1 MVYSTDELKITN
13 KLLEQS
19 YTQNEQH
26 HRDKVSKSFTE
37 EQQRCHQSFKTSNY
51 GEQKNIN
58 PRKIEGTCQ
67 WAIRSAEYLR
77 WWQACNDDLLW
88 ISADPGCGKSVLAK
102 SIIDDC
108 LPVSGSGVTMC
119 YFFFKD
125 NDQQNNLATALCAL
139 LHQLFSQRPDLLHNA
154 IPYWNKNGDQI
165 QQEVDELWRILITTT
180 EVSCKV
186 VCVLDALDECR
197 ENDQFR
203 LIEKLN
209 QFYNQGRSSSS
220 DSWLKFLITSRP
232 YDHIQDHF
240 QVTMDEFPN
249 LHLKGEEENEQIHKE
264 IDLVVKVRIEQLA
277 KVASLSE
284 DIRQQLEEKLLKME
298 HRTYLWLHLAID
310 DIQTTFKNSLRP
322 SQVTESIQLIPQTVN
337 EAYTK
342 ILQRVPAGQ
351 AEVARKILQMVV
363 AARRP
368 LTTTEMA
375 MALGVTISPESRTT
389 EDAAIDQTDLVK
401 KLRRLCG
408 LFVFIQ
414 NSNIYLIHQTARE
427 FLIQQS
433 QSVSNAVNLYSFK
446 IADAEAQMAGACVR
460 YLLLDDLNCSKE
472 ELSISAQ
479 GFLDYSALHWSDHV
493 RESHLPSNHELN
505 NQIHQLYDTSKKR
518 FLLWFQP
525 FYKVAMP
532 YDEPKTMEGLH
543 LAAFNGHEHEVTF
556 LVKHGS
562 DPNAVDDPGM
572 SPIYWAA
579 WGGRNKALQTLLGH
593 GADVDIQ
600 CGRGETALHVACSSG
615 HDDAV
620 EFLLYQGAD
629 LNIKENHGETAIF
642 YACFGG
648 NGSIVNILLDWGADA
663 NAQSDSGRTAMHVAC
678 SGGYEGIVKIL
689 LDHGAHPNIQDNDGY
704 TALHLSCAG
713 LHDKVVQI
721 LVDGGADVNL
731 QNVFR
736 ESALG
741 TACSKGDAK
750 IAHLLLDKGAI
761 VNMPAGYDGAESV
774 LHAACSGGNIEIVKV
789 LLEEGADVNAKSG
802 FHGFVLHAACS
813 IGDIK
818 MVQLLL
824 DHGADVN
831 MQGGYYETA
840 LQAACLSGK
849 IKIAEMLLDRGA
861 NVNANCGFHGSALH
875 AACSLGDV
883 KMVQMLLER
892 GADVNGQGGFH
903 GSAPH
908 TACAAGENKIVR
920 SSVDKGPS
928 VHVQRGRR
936 SALEVAR
943 AGNREEIVQILLDR
957 GAEAPSQAIPT

>member
-1 MVYSTDELKITN
+1 MTDELKTTN

-26 HRDKVSKSFTE
+26 HRDHISKSLTE

-51 GEQKNIN
+51 EEHKNIN

-67 WAIRSAEYLR
+67 WAIQSAEYIR
-77 WWQACNDDLLW
+77 WWQASNEDLLW

-102 SIIDDC
+102 SIIDDFM
-108 LPVSGSGVTMC
+108 PVASSDVTVC

-125 NDQQNNLATALCAL
+125 NDRQNTLATALCAL
-139 LHQLFSQRPDLLHNA
+139 LHQLFSQRPDLLHHA
-154 IPYWNKNGDQI
+154 MSYWVKSGDQI
-165 QQEVDELWRILITTT
+165 QQEVDELWRILIETAETP
-180 EVSCKV
+180 CKV

-197 ENDQFR
+197 ENDQVR

-209 QFYNQGRSSSS
+209 QFYNQRGSSSEGG
-220 DSWLKFLITSRP
+220 WLKFLITSRP

-240 QVTMDEFPN
+240 RVTMDEFPN

-277 KVASLSE
+277 TAASLSQE
-284 DIRQQLEEKLLKME
+284 IQQQLEEKLLKME

-342 ILQRVPAGQ
+342 ILRRVPTGQ
-351 AEVARKILQMVV
+351 VEVARKILQIVV

-375 MALGVTISPESRTT
+375 MALGVTISPHSRTT

-427 FLIQQS
+427 FLIKERQS
-433 QSVSNAVNLYSFK
+433 TLNEINPYCFQ
-446 IADAEAQMAGACVR
+446 IADAEAQMAGVCVR

-472 ELSISAQ
+472 ELSLSAQ
-479 GFLDYSALHWSDHV
+479 GFLDYSALHWPDHV
-493 RESHLPSNHELN
+493 RESHLPLDHELN
-505 NQIHQLYDTSKKR
+505 DQIHQLYDASKKR

-543 LAAFNGHEHEVTF
+543 LAAFNGHEHEVT
-556 LVKHGS
+556 LLIKKHGI
-562 DPNAVDDPGM
+562 DVNAVDDPGM

-579 WGGRNKALQTLLGH
+579 WGGRSKALQTLLDH

-600 CGRGETALHVACSSG
+600 CDRGETALHVACSSG
-615 HDDAV
+615 HEDAV
-620 EFLLYQGAD
+620 EILLYQGAD
-629 LNIKENHGETAIF
+629 FNIKESHGETAIF

-648 NGSIVNILLDWGADA
+648 DGSVVKLLLDWGANA
-663 NAQSDSGRTAMHVAC
+663 NAQSDNGRTSMHVAC
-678 SGGYEGIVKIL
+678 SEGYDGVVKIL
-689 LDHGAHPNIQDNDGY
+689 LDRGADPNIQDNDGY

-713 LHDKVVQI
+713 RHDKMVRT

-750 IAHLLLDKGAI
+750 LARILLDKGAI
-761 VNMPAGYDGAESV
+761 VNMPGGYDGAESV
-774 LHAACSGGNIEIVKV
+774 LHAACSGGNIEIVQM
-789 LLEEGADVNAKSG
+789 LLERGADVNAKSG
-802 FHGFVLHAACS
+802 FYGFVLHAACS

-818 MVQLLL
+818 MVQTLL

-840 LQAACLSGK
+840 LQAACLNGK
-849 IKIAEMLLDRGA
+849 IEIAEMLLDRGA
-861 NVNANCGFHGSALH
+861 DVNSKAGFHGFVLH
-875 AACSLGDV
+875 AACSIGDA
-883 KMVQMLLER
+883 KMVRLLLER
-892 GADVNGQGGFH
+892 GADVNVEGGFY
-903 GSAPH
+903 GPALH
-908 TACAAGENKIVR
+908 TACA
-920 SSVDKGPS
+920 KGDGKTVHSLLEKGAS
-928 VHVQRGRR
+928 VHIQRSGR

-943 AGNREEIVQILLDR
+943 AGNREEIVQMLLDR
-957 GAEAPSQAIPT
+957 GAAAPSQTIPT